1 MVTDNVTA
9 MLLQNL
15 DESINT
21 EFQNTENNLQKMWT
35 ISLKD

>member
-15 DESINT
+15 DESINIK
-21 EFQNTENNLQKMWT
+21 FQNTENNLQKIWT
-35 ISLKD
+35 IRLKY